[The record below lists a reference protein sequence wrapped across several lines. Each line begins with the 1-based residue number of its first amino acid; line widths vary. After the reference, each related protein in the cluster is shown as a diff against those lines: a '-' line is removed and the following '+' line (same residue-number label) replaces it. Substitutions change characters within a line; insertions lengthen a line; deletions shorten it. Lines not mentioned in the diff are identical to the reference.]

1 MPSTYSPDLRIELI
15 ANGEKSGTWGA
26 ITNDNL
32 GTLIEDA
39 ISGLASVVVVAA
51 DQALTALNGAADQ
64 ARCAAVSL
72 TTTIGGNFNVY
83 VPPVTKLY
91 VINNASAH
99 TATVY
104 AGTALN
110 PPGNITPAGTGVAIP
125 AGKSVLLRCTGTNVV
140 EQLNHIVSNMTF
152 GGSVDAVGTVTA
164 PSFVGPLTGNVTGSV
179 TGNVVGNVSGSVA
192 VGTGTVSTTNFTF
205 VEVGGVLYLRNGTV
219 NILKIDSTGTVTAL
233 SDITAFGTV

>member
-1 MPSTYSPDLRIELI
+1 MASEYSQDLRIELI

-32 GTLIEDA
+32 GTIIEDA
-39 ISGLASVVVVAA
+39 ISGLASVVVISA

-64 ARCAAVSL
+64 SRCAAVSL
-72 TTTIGGNFNVY
+72 TSTTGANFNVY

-104 AGTALN
+104 AGTGIN

-125 AGKSVLLRCTGTNVV
+125 AGKSVLLRCTGTNIV
-140 EQLNHIVSNMTF
+140 EQLNHIVSNMSF
-152 GGSVDAVGTVTA
+152 GGNVSAAGTVTA
-164 PSFVGPLTGNVTGSV
+164 PTFVGALTGNVTGSV
-179 TGNVVGNVSGSVA
+179 TGNVTGNVVGSIA
-192 VGTGTVSTTNFTF
+192 VGGGTVTTTNFTF
-205 VEVGGVLYLRNGTV
+205 VEVGGVLYLRNGTT
-219 NILKIDSTGTVTAL
+219 NILKIESTGAVTAL
-233 SDITAFGTV
+233 SNLTAFGTV